1 MYNYRYTNPGVTVS
15 KDNICKLLA
24 EKYPDDFARWLI
36 TVESPVQVLK
46 TELSIEPIRADSV
59 TFLQTTNRILHIEFQ
74 TTTKS
79 KPPIPFRVLDYFVRL
94 VKQYNLP
101 VTQVVI
107 FLQETSNEIAFTE
120 AYVNEMTT
128 HRYRVIRMW
137 EQDSTMFLNNPA
149 LLPLAPLTRTD
160 SPEQLLSQV
169 AQSVAKI
176 PSRESRQEIAA
187 YTEILAGLKFE
198 KDLIRRFLSEDIM
211 QESVIY
217 QDIEQKG
224 ERKGEKKGKLSF
236 CMLLLNERFG
246 ELESSIVEKVEV
258 LSVENLEA
266 LGVALFNI
274 SEIDGLT
281 TWLEENGNS

>member
-1 MYNYRYTNPGVTVS
+1 MS
-15 KDNICKLLA
+15 KDNVCKLLA

-36 TVESPVQVLK
+36 TVESPVKVLK

-74 TTTKS
+74 TLTKS
-79 KPPIPFRVLDYFVRL
+79 KPPIPFRMLDYFVRL

-107 FLQETSNEIAFTE
+107 FLQETNNEIAFTE
-120 AYVNEMTT
+120 EYVNEMTT

-224 ERKGEKKGKLSF
+224 ERKGEEKGKQKATLSF

-246 ELESSIVEKVEV
+246 ELESSIVGRVNVLPVEK
-258 LSVENLEA
+258 LEA

-274 SEIDGLT
+274 SEIDDLI

>member
-1 MYNYRYTNPGVTVS
+1 MST
-15 KDNICKLLA
+15 DNVCKLLA
-24 EKYPDDFARWLI
+24 EKYPEDFARWLI
-36 TVESPVQVLK
+36 TVESPVKVLK

-59 TFLQTTNRILHIEFQ
+59 TFLQTKNRILHIEFQ
-74 TTTKS
+74 TLTKS
-79 KPPIPFRVLDYFVRL
+79 TPPIPLRMLDYFVRL
-94 VKQYNLP
+94 VRQYDVP
-101 VTQVVI
+101 ITQVVI
-107 FLQETSNEIAFTE
+107 FLQEINNEIAFTE
-120 AYVNEMTT
+120 EYINEMTS

-211 QESVIY
+211 RESVIY

-224 ERKGEKKGKLSF
+224 EEKGKLLL
-236 CMLLLNERFG
+236 CMLLLKKRFG
-246 ELESSIVEKVEV
+246 NLESFIVEKVEV
-258 LSVENLEA
+258 LPVEKLET
-266 LGVALFNI
+266 LCVALFDI
-274 SEIDGLT
+274 SEIDDLIA
-281 TWLEENGNS
+281 WLEENGTP

>member
-1 MYNYRYTNPGVTVS
+1 MS
-15 KDNICKLLA
+15 KDNVCKLLA
-24 EKYPDDFARWLI
+24 EKYPDDFARSLI
-36 TVESPVQVLK
+36 TVESPVEVLK

-59 TFLQTTNRILHIEFQ
+59 TFLRTTNRILHIEFQ
-74 TTTKS
+74 TSTKS
-79 KPPIPFRVLDYFVRL
+79 KPPIPFRMLDYFVRL
-94 VKQYNLP
+94 VKQYNVP

-120 AYVNEMTT
+120 EYVNEMTT

-137 EQDSTMFLNNPA
+137 EQDSRMFLNNPA

-198 KDLIRRFLSEDIM
+198 KDLIRKFLSEDVM

-217 QDIEQKG
+217 QDIKL
-224 ERKGEKKGKLSF
+224 KGEKEGEEKGKQKEALSF
-236 CMLLLNERFG
+236 CIRLLNQRFG

-258 LSVENLEA
+258 LSVEKLEA
-266 LGVALFNI
+266 LGVALFYI
-274 SEIDGLT
+274 SEVDDLI
-281 TWLEENGNS
+281 TWLEENGTP

>member
-1 MYNYRYTNPGVTVS
+1 M
-15 KDNICKLLA
+15 
-24 EKYPDDFARWLI
+24 
-36 TVESPVQVLK
+36 
-46 TELSIEPIRADSV
+46 
-59 TFLQTTNRILHIEFQ
+59 
-74 TTTKS
+74 
-79 KPPIPFRVLDYFVRL
+79 LDYFVRL

-107 FLQETSNEIAFTE
+107 FLQETNNKIAFTE
-120 AYVNEMTT
+120 EYVNEMTT

-149 LLPLAPLTRTD
+149 LLPLAPLTSTD

-224 ERKGEKKGKLSF
+224 EEKGKQKEALSF
-236 CMLLLNERFG
+236 CMLLLNQRFG
-246 ELESSIVEKVEV
+246 ELESSIVERVNVLPVEK
-258 LSVENLEA
+258 LEA

-274 SEIDGLT
+274 SEIDDLI
-281 TWLEENGNS
+281 TWLEENDTE

>member
-1 MYNYRYTNPGVTVS
+1 MS
-15 KDNICKLLA
+15 KDNVCKLLA

-36 TVESPVQVLK
+36 NVESPVKVLK
-46 TELSIEPIRADSV
+46 TELSIEPIRADSL
-59 TFLQTTNRILHIEFQ
+59 TFLQTKNRILHIEFQ
-74 TTTKS
+74 TLTKS
-79 KPPIPFRVLDYFVRL
+79 KPPIPFRMLDYFVRL
-94 VKQYNLP
+94 VRQYNLP
-101 VTQVVI
+101 ITQVVI

-120 AYVNEMTT
+120 EYVNEMTS

-176 PSRESRQEIAA
+176 SSRESRQEIAG

-198 KDLIRRFLSEDIM
+198 KDLIRRFLSEDVM

-217 QDIEQKG
+217 QDIKQKG
-224 ERKGEKKGKLSF
+224 KKEGEEKEALSF
-236 CMLLLNERFG
+236 CMRLLNQRFG
-246 ELESSIVEKVEV
+246 DLESSIIEKVEV
-258 LSVENLEA
+258 LSVEKLEA

-274 SEIDGLT
+274 TEIDDLIAC
-281 TWLEENGNS
+281 LEENGTP